1 MSNLKQIEVV
11 AAVIVKDGFILAT
24 QRGYG
29 EFKGK
34 WEFPGGKVEPNE
46 NLQQAVIREIKEET
60 NADINVI
67 EYISTVEY
75 DYSNFHLT
83 MHTYLCE
90 LLNNSLEFVCH
101 DKNTLELEHDNM
113 VWLDLKDLEYLDWLP
128 ADIIVIDDLK
138 KNKTLK
144 KLQ

>member
-1 MSNLKQIEVV
+1 MNNLKQIEVV
-11 AAVIVKDGFILAT
+11 ASVIVKDGTILVT

-34 WEFPGGKVEPNE
+34 WEFPGGKVEKGE
-46 NLQQAVIREIKEET
+46 NLEQAIIREIKEET

-67 EYISTVEY
+67 EYINTVEY
-75 DYSNFHLT
+75 DYDTFHLT

-90 LLNNSLEFVCH
+90 LLNNNPEFVYH
-101 DKNTLELEHDNM
+101 DDNTLEHENM
-113 VWLDLKDLEYLDWLP
+113 VWLDLNDLDHLDWLP
-128 ADIIVIDDLK
+128 ADILVVEELK

-144 KLQ
+144 TISNL

>member
-1 MSNLKQIEVV
+1 MNNLKQIEVV
-11 AAVIVKDGFILAT
+11 AAAIIKDGTVLAT

-46 NLQQAVIREIKEET
+46 NLEQAIIREIKEET
-60 NADINVI
+60 NSDIRVI
-67 EYISTVEY
+67 EYVSTVEY
-75 DYSNFHLT
+75 DYEKFHLT

-90 LLNNSLEFVCH
+90 LLDKNPEFVYH
-101 DKNTLELEHDNM
+101 DNNTLEHENM
-113 VWLDLKDLEYLDWLP
+113 VWLDYNDLDNLDWLP
-128 ADIIVIDDLK
+128 ADILVVNDLK

-144 KLQ
+144 LMMK

>member
-1 MSNLKQIEVV
+1 MNNLKQIEVV
-11 AAVIVKDGFILAT
+11 ASVIVKDGTILAT

-34 WEFPGGKVEPNE
+34 WEFPGGKVEKGE
-46 NLQQAVIREIKEET
+46 NLEQAIIREIKEET

-67 EYISTVEY
+67 EYINTVEY
-75 DYSNFHLT
+75 DYDTFHLT

-90 LLNNSLEFVCH
+90 LLNNNPEFVYH
-101 DKNTLELEHDNM
+101 DDNTLEHENM
-113 VWLDLKDLEYLDWLP
+113 VWLDLNDLDHLDWLP
-128 ADIIVIDDLK
+128 ADILVVNELK

-144 KLQ
+144 VMQEM

>member
-1 MSNLKQIEVV
+1 MNNLKQIEVV
-11 AAVIVKDGFILAT
+11 ASVIVKDGTILAT

-34 WEFPGGKVEPNE
+34 WEFPGGKVEKGE
-46 NLQQAVIREIKEET
+46 NLEQAIIREIKEET

-67 EYISTVEY
+67 EYINTVEY
-75 DYSNFHLT
+75 DYDTFHLT

-90 LLNNSLEFVCH
+90 LLNNNPEFVYH
-101 DKNTLELEHDNM
+101 DDNTLEHENM
-113 VWLDLKDLEYLDWLP
+113 VWLDLNDLDHLDWLP
-128 ADIIVIDDLK
+128 ADILVVNELK

-144 KLQ
+144 NMK